1 MQKNEF
7 QVSTNICKVDDSL
20 GLVFGWAIV
29 CKQNGE
35 PYFDTQGD
43 HIPEDAMLDAA
54 TDFMMNSRMA
64 KDMHGGEDSVLPGS
78 VVFAFPMTT
87 EVAKAFGFPEEQT
100 GLLIAM
106 KPESDEIL
114 NKFRTG
120 EYTGFSIGGRRITDE
135 EVDDAV

>member
-1 MQKNEF
+1 MSQDKF
-7 QVSTNICKVDDSL
+7 QVSSNICKVDDSL

-29 CKQNGE
+29 CKQDGE

-43 HIPEDAMLDAA
+43 HIPEAAMLNAA
-54 TDFMMNSRMA
+54 TDFMIHSRMA

-87 EVAKAFGFPEEQT
+87 DVAKAFGFPEDQT

-106 KPESDEIL
+106 KPENDEIL
-114 NKFRTG
+114 NKFKTG
-120 EYTGFSIGGRRITDE
+120 EYTGFSIGGRRVEDE
-135 EVDDAV
+135 EINDAV

>member
-1 MQKNEF
+1 MTQSKF
-7 QVSTNICKVDDSL
+7 KVDSTICKVDDDL

-35 PYFDTQGD
+35 AYFDTQGD
-43 HIPEDAMLDAA
+43 HIPEASMLNAA
-54 TDFMMNSRMA
+54 TDFMINSRMA
-64 KDMHGGEDSVLPGS
+64 KDMHGGDDSVLPGS

-87 EVAKAFGFPEEQT
+87 EIAKAFGFPETQT

-106 KPESDEIL
+106 KPESDDIL

-120 EYTGFSIGGRRITDE
+120 EYTGFSIGGRRIQDE
-135 EVDDAV
+135 EIDDA